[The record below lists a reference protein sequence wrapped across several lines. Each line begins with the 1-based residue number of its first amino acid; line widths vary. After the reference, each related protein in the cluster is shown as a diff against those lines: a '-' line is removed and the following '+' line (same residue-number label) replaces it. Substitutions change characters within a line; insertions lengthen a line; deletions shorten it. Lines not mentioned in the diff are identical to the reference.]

1 MRNSAI
7 DRLYRLLPGYITARD
22 ADEGRPL
29 LALMQILT
37 RELELVERDIDAL
50 YDNWFIETC
59 EDWAVSYI
67 GDLVGAR
74 TLREFGEG
82 SLRAHVA
89 NTLTYRQA
97 KGTRVILEQLARDV
111 SGWPAVAVE
120 FFSLLSQTRNV
131 NRQKSGALATMSLRD
146 ADAASLTGTPFESA
160 AHSIDV
166 RSIGRTSGRYNI
178 PNLGLFVW
186 RLGNNDLPFLVDE
199 REGGYLGGVVPRV
212 STHGAGYRLLDPVG
226 RPLRLFNR
234 PRTERSVDQSTTEAS
249 VPAPLRRRR
258 IAADLEALRGR
269 RPGGGLYFRT
279 RPVFA
284 ARLGGVSL
292 RPEQLYCCDLADRP
306 GAGGGNWTRP
316 AVAGTIHFDPEL
328 GRLSLHPDDEGKAVE
343 VSYAF
348 GAAGDF
354 GAGPGD
360 RRASVAD
367 WIGPF
372 ADPEAQPALWQ
383 AGVTRRAEALSADP
397 DKPIVASL
405 AEAIALWNALAA
417 PGRRGII
424 AVLDSASY
432 GEDLTAH
439 AITIPGGAR
448 LAIVAAGWPL
458 RDAAGRAGQRRA
470 GDLTPAGRR
479 PHIASDLHVNGTA
492 AADEEGGTLIL
503 DGVLLEGSVQV
514 AAGRLGRLELRC
526 GTFGAGAEALG
537 DGVVVAAGNAALSLR
552 VERSISGRLDLAD
565 AAGTLAVADS
575 IVGEDRVADGD
586 PAAAPV
592 AVDARSADLSVTRS
606 TVFGRSAGRSL
617 EATDSIFTAPLE
629 IARRQAGYVRF
640 SYVPPGSRAPR
651 RFHCAPDLQVSEAK
665 ERLGAAFTV
674 DAETAIRRS
683 IRPVFS
689 ATLAE
694 EAGFGQLAQRCPSE
708 IAEGGEGRTEMGV
721 LNRLRNPQRLANLR
735 DALRE
740 YLPFGLS
747 ADVIFES

>member
-7 DRLYRLLPGYITARD
+7 DRLYQLLPGYITARD

-37 RELELVERDIDAL
+37 RELELVERDTDQL

-59 EDWAVSYI
+59 ENWAVSYI

-74 TLREFGEG
+74 ALREFGEG
-82 SLRAHVA
+82 SLRAYVA
-89 NTLTYRQA
+89 NTLAYRQA

-120 FFSLLSQTRNV
+120 FFSLLQQTRNV
-131 NRQKSGALATMSLRD
+131 NRQKGGVPATMSLRD
-146 ADAASLTGTPFESA
+146 ADTAALTGGPFERA

-166 RSIGRTSGRYNI
+166 RAIGRSSGRYNI

-186 RLGNNDLPFLVDE
+186 RLHNNDLPFLTDE

-212 STHGAGYRLLDPVG
+212 APHGAGYRLLDPVG

-234 PRTERSVDQSTTEAS
+234 PRTEQSLEQSSTDAS
-249 VPAPLRRRR
+249 VPGPLRRRR
-258 IAADLEALRGR
+258 IAADLEALRAGT
-269 RPGGGLYFRT
+269 PGGGLFFRT

-292 RPEQLYCCDLADRP
+292 RPEQLHCCNLADRQQ
-306 GAGGGNWTRP
+306 GGGVSWTRP
-316 AVAGTIHFDPEL
+316 AVAGTINFDPEL
-328 GRLSLHPDDEGKAVE
+328 GRLSLHADDEGKTVE

-348 GAAGDF
+348 GSAGEF

-372 ADPEAQPALWQ
+372 ADPEAQPPLWQ
-383 AGVTRRAEALSADP
+383 VGVTRRSEALAGQT
-397 DKPIVASL
+397 IVASL
-405 AEAIALWNALAA
+405 VEAIALWNAEAA

-432 GEDLTAH
+432 DEDLSGA
-439 AITIPGGAR
+439 AQTIIIPQGAM

-458 RDAAGRAGQRRA
+458 RDTAAGPGHRKA
-470 GDLTPAGRR
+470 GDLIPAGRR
-479 PHIASDLHVNGTA
+479 PHVASDLKVRGTA
-492 AADEEGGTLIL
+492 KADETGGTLIL
-503 DGVLLEGSVQV
+503 DGLLLEGRVRV
-514 AAGRLGRLELRC
+514 LAGQLGRLELRC
-526 GTFGAGAEALG
+526 GTFGAAAEALG
-537 DGVVVAAGNAALSLR
+537 DAVTVTTGNAGLGLR
-552 VERSISGRLDLAD
+552 IERSICGRLGLAS
-565 AAGTLAVADS
+565 AAGAIEIVDS
-575 IVGEDRVADGD
+575 VVGEDRVADGN

-592 AVDARSADLSVTRS
+592 VVDAPAADLAVERS
-606 TVFGRSAGRSL
+606 TLFGRSIGRSL
-617 EATDSIFTAPLE
+617 AASDSLFTAPLE

-640 SYVPPGSRAPR
+640 SYVPPGSRVPR
-651 RFHCAPDLQVSEAK
+651 RFHCAPELQVSEAK
-665 ERLGAAFTV
+665 ERLGAAFT
-674 DAETAIRRS
+674 AEMETTIRRS

-694 EAGFGQLAQRCPSE
+694 EPAFGQLALRCPSE
-708 IAEGGEGRTEMGV
+708 IAEGGEGRTEMGA

-735 DALRE
+735 DALSE